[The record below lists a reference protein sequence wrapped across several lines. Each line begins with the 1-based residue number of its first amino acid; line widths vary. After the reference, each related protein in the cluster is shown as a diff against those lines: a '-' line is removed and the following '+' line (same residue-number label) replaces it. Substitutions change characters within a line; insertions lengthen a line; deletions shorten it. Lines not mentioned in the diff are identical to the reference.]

1 MRVAQLIAVTLAL
14 ALAALAIGRSWLAPQ
29 VVLAALAD
37 PEGTGRMIWGLRM
50 PRLLVGL
57 IAGAGL
63 GLSGLVFQTLL
74 RNPLASPDIIGI
86 TQSAAFGAVCAMMT
100 GGAVMAGAWI
110 GALAGTVVIG
120 WLAWDRR
127 SGISARAAVLQGLGL
142 AILCSAATEALI
154 LRASDGNAGMAM
166 TWLTGTLN
174 GIGWPQIGQAL
185 WLLPLALPLLLSGR
199 TLDRLELPDDL
210 ARALG
215 VRVPQARIGLAA
227 LAALLTG
234 GVVALTGPLGFV
246 ALAAGPLSRRL
257 AHGRP
262 SPVLAALIG
271 ASFVTLADILAR
283 AISPAA
289 LLPTGLYTAL
299 IGAPI
304 LLIVLAAEF
313 RRNRY

>member
-1 MRVAQLIAVTLAL
+1 M
-14 ALAALAIGRSWLAPQ
+14 
-29 VVLAALAD
+29 
-37 PEGTGRMIWGLRM
+37 
-50 PRLLVGL
+50 
-57 IAGAGL
+57 
-63 GLSGLVFQTLL
+63 
-74 RNPLASPDIIGI
+74 
-86 TQSAAFGAVCAMMT
+86 
-100 GGAVMAGAWI
+100 
-110 GALAGTVVIG
+110 
-120 WLAWDRR
+120 DRR

-174 GIGWPQIGQAL
+174 GIGWPQVRQAL
-185 WLLPLALPLLLSGR
+185 WLLLPLALPLLLSGR

-210 ARALG
+210 SRTLG
-215 VRVPQARIGLAA
+215 VRVPQARVG

-234 GVVALTGPLGFV
+234 GVV

-257 AHGRP
+257 ARGRP

-271 ASFVTLADILAR
+271 AAFVTLADILAR